1 MTLLYKAEPVG
12 PPWALTW
19 SARRAPQHFSPVPPP
34 SLSADSS
41 EARSC
46 ETSDPMATCT
56 FVSHKRTQSL
66 RIVTMSPTRLLAT
79 FVDDETEAG
88 TAVVIKVVQHLP
100 DKWEFN
106 TGVKVVFSEDP
117 TSNVD
122 VAALSASS
130 AVIAFADESSKLV
143 KAVAL
148 TVSGTGTDD
157 VTLGTPTLI
166 GEGNL
171 TANEENYTDCE
182 TTDTSNPYSD
192 SHAWRYT
199 ATHRRVSVCALSAT
213 RALVGYG
220 PICSTAEVVLVFV
233 SGVDVTKAVALQLRS
248 SNIDDL
254 KVVPLGS
261 TKKAVAVYRDEDV

>member
-1 MTLLYKAEPVG
+1 MTLFYYMTLHKAEPVG

-106 TGVKVVFSEDP
+106 TGVKVERREPRSQGRQCAE
-117 TSNVD
+117 NC
-122 VAALSASS
+122 
-130 AVIAFADESSKLV
+130 
-143 KAVAL
+143 
-148 TVSGTGTDD
+148 GDD
-157 VTLGTPTLI
+157 KI
-166 GEGNL
+166 
-171 TANEENYTDCE
+171 Y
-182 TTDTSNPYSD
+182 Y
-192 SHAWRYT
+192 
-199 ATHRRVSVCALSAT
+199 
-213 RALVGYG
+213 
-220 PICSTAEVVLVFV
+220 
-233 SGVDVTKAVALQLRS
+233 
-248 SNIDDL
+248 
-254 KVVPLGS
+254 
-261 TKKAVAVYRDEDV
+261 